1 MTVVAPSG
9 ELDLDAAPAL
19 RRSITGAVLRG
30 TDVLLDLSAVSLFDC
45 ACLGAVLAAN
55 RTAVAVG
62 RTVTLMA
69 PQPLVRRCLDLT
81 GAATVLPVID
91 HRPGEGVGDRQ
102 PVAVGSRERTVP
114 PAQVALVVADID
126 R

>member
-1 MTVVAPSG
+1 LARVTVVAPSG
-9 ELDLDAAPAL
+9 ELDFDAAPAL

-30 TDVLLDLSAVSLFDC
+30 TDVLLDLSAVSMFDC

-55 RTAVAVG
+55 RTAVAAG

-69 PQPLVRRCLDLT
+69 PQPLVRRCLELT

-91 HRPGEGVGDRQ
+91 HRPGERADDRQ
-102 PVAVGSRERTVP
+102 PVAVDSPERNRTGCSVGTCP
-114 PAQVALVVADID
+114 G
-126 R
+126 